1 MKPAA
6 AANFPAERL
15 QYQQVS
21 GRAGSLERDDR
32 GASLTWKTRP
42 HGGGRPAGGGDGE
55 VAVGRGAD
63 CNPRRLCAESS
74 VCCLH
79 TQLGAPNLQQL
90 RLKSEGCVGS

>member
-21 GRAGSLERDDR
+21 GRTGFLECDDR
-32 GASLTWKTRP
+32 GASLTWKKRP
-42 HGGGRPAGGGDGE
+42 HGGGRPAGGT
-55 VAVGRGAD
+55 GRGAD
-63 CNPRRLCAESS
+63 YNPRHLCAESS